1 VARGAPA
8 IVVPLFP
15 QDRAD
20 TAARGGHAPPRSK
33 ERATS
38 MSFGKHNAD
47 IVISTALRTAIGT
60 FGGSLKDIPATDLGA
75 TVGTAVIERSGVDP
89 GRIDQ
94 VIVGNILSA
103 GQGMNPGRQVGV
115 RSGVPVEAPGLTLNR
130 MCGSGLQAVISAAQ
144 EIALGDA
151 DVVLAGGIE
160 NMDQAPFLMPK
171 GRYGYR
177 MGLPDA
183 KILDHMVYD
192 GLWDIFNDYHMGL
205 TAENVAERYGITRE
219 DCDAYA
225 ARSHQLAAKA
235 NSEETFAGQIVPVPI
250 KAKKQTVDFTTDE
263 HVRPDA
269 TAEGLARLKPVFKN
283 DGGVVTAGNASGV
296 NDGAALMLVSSAEKA
311 EELGLPVQGWLI
323 AAAVSGV
330 DPAYMGIGMV
340 PASQKVLEKAGLSV
354 DDIDVVEANEAFAS
368 VALAV
373 QRELG
378 VPDEKM
384 NPVGGAVALGHP
396 IGATGAVL
404 VVKTL
409 HELERRQ
416 GRYGLVT
423 LCIGG
428 GMGIAAVLER
438 AA

>member
-1 VARGAPA
+1 
-8 IVVPLFP
+8 
-15 QDRAD
+15 
-20 TAARGGHAPPRSK
+20 
-33 ERATS
+33 
-38 MSFGKHNAD
+38 MSFGKHQAD
-47 IVISTALRTAIGT
+47 IVISTPLRTAIGT
-60 FGGSLKDIPATDLGA
+60 FGGSLKDVPATDLGA
-75 TVGTAVIERSGVDP
+75 TVGKAVIERSGVDP
-89 GRIDQ
+89 TRIDQ

-115 RSGVPVEAPGLTLNR
+115 KSGVPVEAPGLTLNR
-130 MCGSGLQAVISAAQ
+130 MCGSGLQAIINAAQ

-177 MGLPDA
+177 MGMPDA
-183 KILDHMVYD
+183 KIVDHMVYD
-192 GLWDIFNDYHMGL
+192 GLWDIFNDYHMGM

-235 NSEETFAGQIVPVPI
+235 NSEESFSGQIVPVQI
-250 KAKKQTVDFTTDE
+250 KQKKQMVDFTTDE
-263 HVRPDA
+263 HVRPEA
-269 TAEGLARLKPVFKN
+269 TAEGLGNLRPVFKK
-283 DGGVVTAGNASGV
+283 DGLVTAGNASGV
-296 NDGAALMLVSSAEKA
+296 NDGAALMLVSSAA
-311 EELGLPVQGWLI
+311 AAQELGLPVTGRLLS
-323 AAAVSGV
+323 AAVSGV

-340 PASQKVLEKAGLSV
+340 PASRRALEKAGLGV

-373 QRELG
+373 QRELK

-404 VVKTL
+404 TVKAL
-409 HELERRQ
+409 HELHRQQ

-428 GMGIAAVLER
+428 GMGIAAVVER
-438 AA
+438 VS

>member
-1 VARGAPA
+1 MGFGNGAA
-8 IVVPLFP
+8 GIVV
-15 QDRAD
+15 
-20 TAARGGHAPPRSK
+20 
-33 ERATS
+33 
-38 MSFGKHNAD
+38 
-47 IVISTALRTAIGT
+47 STPLRTAIGT
-60 FGGSLKDIPATDLGA
+60 FGGALRDVPATDLGA
-75 TVGTAVIERSGVDP
+75 TVGRAVLERSGIDP
-89 GRIDQ
+89 ARINQ

-115 RSGVPVEAPGLTLNR
+115 KSGVPVEAPGLTLNR
-130 MCGSGLQAVISAAQ
+130 MCGSGLQAIVNAAQ

-151 DVVLAGGIE
+151 EVVLAGGIE
-160 NMDQAPFLMPK
+160 NMDQAPFLLPK

-177 MGLPDA
+177 MGMPDA
-183 KILDHMVYD
+183 KILDHMVND
-192 GLWDIFNDYHMGL
+192 GLWDAFNDYHMGI

-235 NSEETFAGQIVPVPI
+235 HSEELFAGQIVPVPI
-250 KAKKQTVDFTTDE
+250 KQKKQTVDFTTDE

-269 TAEGLARLKPVFKN
+269 TAEGLARLRPVFKK
-283 DGGVVTAGNASGV
+283 DGLVTAGNASGI
-296 NDGAALMLVSSAEKA
+296 NDGAAMMLVTSAAKA
-311 EELGLPVQGWLI
+311 EEFGLPVNGRLVS
-323 AAAVSGV
+323 AAVSGV

-340 PASQKVLEKAGLSV
+340 PASLKALEKAGLTI
-354 DDIDVVEANEAFAS
+354 DDIDVVEANEAYAS

-373 QRELG
+373 QRELK

-404 VVKTL
+404 TVKAL
-409 HELERRQ
+409 YELERRQ
-416 GRYGLVT
+416 ARYGLVT

-428 GMGIAAVLER
+428 GMGIAAVFER
-438 AA
+438 VG